1 MVLNIV
7 NGNFGLV
14 SYWSHSE
21 PHTGAQLERS
31 KRLAQL
37 DNQICG
43 EKDTEF
49 YELEMVCMLVRDFYI
64 QIGRASCRERV

>member
-1 MVLNIV
+1 MILNIV

-37 DNQICG
+37 DNELCV
-43 EKDTEF
+43 EKYTEF
-49 YELEMVCMLVRDFYI
+49 FDKHEMVCML
-64 QIGRASCRERV
+64 